1 MPWEG
6 GKKEIVRHVNELVA
20 QLKNKTYHS
29 PFSQNF
35 AEIYVET
42 PEKVPDDT
50 DASQDV
56 PSPLHLADGKRN
68 RFLEM
73 RRLAGILQT
82 TGYLSGST
90 DRMQAVLFYRQ
101 AKFMENFEDDYKG
114 NAPFSMY
121 FPCYQMMSCEQLR
134 TYFTWRSE
142 VRRGVIRE
150 TSFSYAFLYLYEL
163 INNIGVKDCRD
174 GLEKLASFWNEYR
187 QYEKKLDKYMNE
199 WVKDYY
205 ITNDFPEP
213 FEELLQKTGSLQKL
227 YRPSAPESLFDFY
240 YSYSD
245 YKIKKSAFYNPETA
259 KTIGAC
265 FSHVVKALNDFMLV
279 QGKEFEDLIFYSK
292 SNRWVPFSDALYCSF
307 SRQNHSRVAVI
318 SDIEK
323 YKYENSRWTSSKNK
337 LARENG
343 RFIVGYI
350 LKRIEQFFR
359 KATKYK
365 YKLTANR
372 KKIST
377 AEIARMVPDP
387 ESFFRK
393 IDEAIVEYYRQSQ
406 RKIIT
411 VDTDRL
417 ETIRANAQMITEKLL
432 VDGEYDEAD
441 GEEPIAEHPAAVEP
455 AEISALPA
463 EDEAKPDE
471 SSEAADEW
479 DAFARSLSETEKTA
493 VQMVLQGAPMR
504 DFQNLVKSSGL
515 MPEVLADRI
524 NQKAIDCVNDNIM
537 ELSDQITI
545 FDEYREDLKR
555 VILIERR

>member
-42 PEKVPDDT
+42 PEKVPDDKG
-50 DASQDV
+50 ASQNV

-121 FPCYQMMSCEQLR
+121 FPCYQMMSYEQLR

-174 GLEKLASFWNEYR
+174 GLEKLASFWDEYR
-187 QYEKKLDKYMNE
+187 QDQKKLDKYMNE

-205 ITNDFPEP
+205 ITNDFSEP
-213 FEELLQKTGSLQKL
+213 FEELLQKTGNLQKL

-240 YSYSD
+240 YPYSD
-245 YKIKKSAFYNPETA
+245 YKIRKSAFYNPETA

-265 FSHVVKALNDFMLV
+265 FSHVVKALNDFMLG

-292 SNRWVPFSDALYCSF
+292 SNRWTPFSDALYCSF
-307 SRQNHSRVAVI
+307 SRQNQSRVAVI
-318 SDIEK
+318 SEIEK
-323 YKYENSRWTSSKNK
+323 YKYENGRWTSSKNK

-343 RFIVGYI
+343 RFVVGYI

-359 KATKYK
+359 KTTKYK
-365 YKLTANR
+365 YKITANR
-372 KKIST
+372 KKISM
-377 AEIARMVPDP
+377 AEIARIVPDP

-393 IDEAIVEYYRQSQ
+393 IDEAIVEYYRLSQ

-417 ETIRANAQMITEKLL
+417 DTIRANAQMITEKLL

-441 GEEPIAEHPAAVEP
+441 NEEPIAEHPAAEPTEIPAPP
-455 AEISALPA
+455 AETA
-463 EDEAKPDE
+463 AKPDE

-479 DAFARSLSETEKTA
+479 DAFARSLSETEKEA
-493 VQMVLQGAPMR
+493 VQMVLQGAPMG
-504 DFQNLVKSSGL
+504 DFQNLAKSSGL

-524 NQKAIDCVNDNIM
+524 NQKAIDSVDDNIM

-555 VILIERR
+555 VIRIERR